1 MNYYTNAERE
11 QNKEENMLIC
21 AVSDEALEAAA
32 DTARENAGNITW
44 YYCPSGLTI
53 CRF

>member
-1 MNYYTNAERE
+1 MNNSSIEYDRS
-11 QNKEENMLIC
+11 EEELLVC
-21 AVSDEALEAAA
+21 DLSDEVLETAA
-32 DTARENAGNITW
+32 DTERENPGNITW

>member
-1 MNYYTNAERE
+1 MNYSKTKRDQTE
-11 QNKEENMLIC
+11 EENMLIC
-21 AVSDEALEAAA
+21 DVSDEVLETAA